1 MFSRRFEEDGVVA
14 GHLGR
19 YGFMARLTRG
29 PVSYGLN
36 RSTLYKGRGRI
47 AQLRIWR
54 FDHSGEVEILALY
67 DKGWQYGRLQHL
79 RVVRR
84 LVDTLDGR

>member
-14 GHLGR
+14 GHLGQ

-36 RSTLYKGRGRI
+36 RATLYKGKGRI
-47 AQLRIWR
+47 AQLRIWQ
-54 FDHSGEVEILALY
+54 FGMAGEIQTVALY
-67 DKGWQYGRLQHL
+67 DKGWQYGRMPHL
-79 RVVRR
+79 RIVRR